1 MRFANQRSDSEHPGA
16 KLTAGVLLLA
26 HPTMED
32 PRFRRSVILLSAHA
46 EGGSLGVV
54 LNNPTGRTLG
64 QFDKGIEESTLAST
78 PLYTG
83 GPVGAEQIILAAWK
97 WTELDR
103 SFQLYFGIDGQ
114 KARNILENSPEFTLR
129 GFLGHAGWSE
139 GQLEAECEQ
148 GAWVVAPLSQSIESF
163 EGDALW
169 RKLIGEVSPEMRLLA
184 DEPEDPSSN

>member
-64 QFDKGIEESTLAST
+64 QFDKGIEESALAST
-78 PLYTG
+78 PLYAG
-83 GPVGAEQIILAAWK
+83 GPVGAERLFWRPGNGQSWIVPFSFILELMGKRHEIFWK
-97 WTELDR
+97 T
-103 SFQLYFGIDGQ
+103 
-114 KARNILENSPEFTLR
+114 ARNSPSVDFSGMPVGQR
-129 GFLGHAGWSE
+129 GNWRLSANKVPGWSLLYRS
-139 GQLEAECEQ
+139 QL
-148 GAWVVAPLSQSIESF
+148 S
-163 EGDALW
+163 
-169 RKLIGEVSPEMRLLA
+169 LLRA
-184 DEPEDPSSN
+184 MLCGVG